1 MGDEEK
7 QWYEQEEFWK
17 KYPVQK
23 EGTKEI
29 EDIIELLDL
38 NPSMDVLDLCCGY
51 GRHSIELAKRGFNV
65 TGVDL
70 TEHYL
75 EHAKKRAEEED
86 LDIEF
91 VHDDMREFKRDE
103 EFDVTLNLFTS
114 FGYFEDESE
123 NVKVLENVYESLK
136 PHGKFVLDV
145 MGKEIIARIFKEKDW
160 KETEDGFV
168 LMERSVERDWTW
180 LKNRRIEIKD
190 GDKTEI
196 EFSHWLYTA
205 KELKEMLEEV
215 GFESVESYGSYDG
228 KPYNENAERLVVIAM
243 K

>member
-1 MGDEEK
+1 
-7 QWYEQEEFWK
+7 
-17 KYPVQK
+17 
-23 EGTKEI
+23 
-29 EDIIELLDL
+29 
-38 NPSMDVLDLCCGY
+38 MDVLDLCCGY
-51 GRHSIELAKRGFNV
+51 GRHSIELAERGFDV

-75 EHAKKRAEEED
+75 EYAKERADEEG

-91 VHDDMREFKRDE
+91 VHDDMREFKKE
-103 EFDVTLNLFTS
+103 KEFDVILNLFTS

-168 LMERSVERDWTW
+168 MMERSVERDWTW